1 MEEVYGTFNNNG
13 NGKKMGALQKKS
25 YNILY
30 KHYFSVELYGV
41 LPESG
46 LLNISEVIPYLQ
58 QNLPVPFADE
68 FVWGSLIKQKLA
80 QMNIDLAEYNI
91 ELETDLEATSV
102 CKPYQNR
109 ILADRIRKIN
119 DFISDINFVVRR
131 NQFFRDYT

>member
-102 CKPYQNR
+102 CTTSRTPPP
-109 ILADRIRKIN
+109 A
-119 DFISDINFVVRR
+119 RR
-131 NQFFRDYT
+131 WRSRPPRRRCCRCRR